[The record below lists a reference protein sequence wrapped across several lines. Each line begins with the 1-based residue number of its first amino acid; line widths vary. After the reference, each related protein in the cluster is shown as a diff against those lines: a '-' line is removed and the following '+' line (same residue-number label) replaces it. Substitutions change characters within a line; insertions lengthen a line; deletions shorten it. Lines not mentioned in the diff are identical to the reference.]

1 MIIIMKSKEMTLY
14 QSMDVFVK
22 YITSNYTNKQ
32 LIPLKYDYVIDIITY
47 VYIP

>member
-1 MIIIMKSKEMTLY
+1 MKSKEMTLY

-32 LIPLKYDYVIDIITY
+32 LIHSEI
-47 VYIP
+47 